1 MRFHFALLYV
11 VAALPL
17 SGCYGLYG
25 HDQLAAY
32 AQRKDTVTLSAG
44 DAKEVNARTHMIA
57 AWPRGV
63 GDRAIPMAGTRGVRA
78 MECYRQGGGNEQVG
92 NIGSEQ
98 TSINSGTNNNSGSG
112 SISSGA
118 GGSSAQATQLRC

>member
-1 MRFHFALLYV
+1 MRFHFALICI
-11 VAALPL
+11 VAAVPL

-25 HDQLAAY
+25 NDQLESY

-63 GDRAIPMAGTRGVRA
+63 GDRTIPMAGARGVRA
-78 MECYRQGGGNEQVG
+78 MECYRQGKGNEQVG
-92 NIGSEQ
+92 SLGTEQ
-98 TSINSGTNNNSGSG
+98 TSVNSGSG
-112 SISSGA
+112 SITSG
-118 GGSSAQATQLRC
+118 GGQSTQLKC